1 MSTNALEA
9 LASCTLHDSN
19 ISPALYNALEI
30 HPLTFFVK
38 GTAQK
43 REDLISHPQ
52 VESLLFLSKNN
63 LIEMFLP
70 SIVKE
75 FDSSGSCTTKVG
87 GLVGKTSDNCFILSI
102 PTNKAFSD
110 IITCWT
116 KDNLLTYQKGEEIPS
131 EMFSQTIDQ
140 DSDKPWTPSFHPVA
154 LFHILSCIIKLKC
167 HRIITGAITKPSVRL
182 SLQTYC
188 HTAVDWLDVITAHK
202 NNIKNFTYTSL

>member
-1 MSTNALEA
+1 MSTNTLEA

-19 ISPALYNALEI
+19 VSPTLYHVLELP
-30 HPLTFFVK
+30 PLTFFVK

-52 VESLLFLSKNN
+52 DESLLFLSKNN

-70 SIVKE
+70 RIVKE

-87 GLVGKTSDNCFILSI
+87 GLVGKTFDNCSILSI
-102 PTNKAFSD
+102 PKNEAFSD

-116 KDNLLTYQKGEEIPS
+116 NDNLLTYQKGEEIPS
-131 EMFSQTIDQ
+131 EMFRQTIDQ
-140 DSDKPWTPSFHPVA
+140 DSDKPWTPPLHPVA
-154 LFHILSCIIKLKC
+154 LFCLPSYILKLKS
-167 HRIITGAITKPSVRL
+167 HRFITGAITKPSVRL

-188 HTAVDWLDVITAHK
+188 RTAVDWLDVITAHK
-202 NNIKNFTYTSL
+202 IT